1 MVSRHRGRSNRQG
14 AARRL
19 DTARGIYK
27 DWKDIAIERVEKM
40 QNLAQFAHAAL
51 GAPRNFL

>member
-1 MVSRHRGRSNRQG
+1 MVSRHRRRSNRQG

-19 DTARGIYK
+19 DTARGVYK
-27 DWKDIAIERVEKM
+27 DWKDIAIERAEKI
-40 QNLAQFAHAAL
+40 QSLAQFAHAAL